1 MLGGKRSLRATSL
14 HTLHAE
20 GAVTHAEGAVT
31 GATRKSPYAVLVA
44 LLTVLAAC
52 GDDSATGPENSPPS
66 ASISSPSDASARK
79 AGDTVTFAGS
89 ASDPED
95 GSLGGDA
102 LVWKSDVGGR
112 IGTGTEVT
120 SRGLSAASHT
130 VTLTATDSEGATAA
144 DTITLTISQPP
155 TTSIE
160 APPDSSIYDDG
171 ESISFSG
178 SAEDPEDGA
187 LSGDNLVW
195 RSDVDGKF
203 GTGST
208 VSTSSLSSAYHVIT
222 LTATDS
228 DGISDRDTVR
238 VGVHGP
244 PAVSILTPDTET
256 ASDEGASVTF
266 GGSATDHITGPVPD
280 SAYEWSSDVDGTLGT
295 GDTISVSSLTAG
307 PHTIRLTATDGD
319 GDAASDSIRMV
330 VEAPGFD
337 FRLRFIDEFTA
348 TERDSIRSALQP
360 WLRAITGDLS
370 PHFPSSDQASDC
382 QLTRKGIDDVV
393 LAVRAR
399 KIDGEGGTLAR
410 GGPCLARTD
419 GNGSYTTSISGI
431 ITIDQ
436 ADRDDINLG
445 QVGIHEVGHS
455 LGIGARA
462 FQGWDSGAVGLS
474 TMNPH
479 FTGQNAVGGFNDY
492 AGAKA
497 YLNEGIPL
505 ALTGSH
511 WREVN
516 FDAEAMSGYINRGV
530 DMPVSKVSIGALA
543 DLGYSVDMTAAETF
557 SFPMPQ
563 RTRWMANADAT
574 LSGPASS
581 GENFGTPNGAVI
593 DSVLVTGTNAEQY
606 WSSDPEGETFE
617 GLVRF
622 GVSSSLPSGVSV
634 DTAGILL
641 EVAGRRVGTSSHSV
655 NLYAVTSQWTE
666 DAVTWDSSPSARDT
680 AVLGFDYESC
690 SSCLLGSSRLTRLA
704 TDWLDGSEPNHG
716 LLIRAPDADTDST
729 FSIGFHSRHAG
740 SRALR
745 PRLHVDASTT
755 SSALR
760 TGTGDASTDELVPL
774 GDDLRSGPVY
784 GVDSEGRTIRV
795 TPVRGEVRPR

>member
-1 MLGGKRSLRATSL
+1 MLGGNRSLRVASL
-14 HTLHAE
+14 TTFRADRAHSGGGT
-20 GAVTHAEGAVT
+20 T
-31 GATRKSPYAVLVA
+31 GARRRCLNAVLAA
-44 LLTVLAAC
+44 LLTVFVAC
-52 GDDSATGPENSPPS
+52 GDDSATGPDNSAPS
-66 ASISSPSDASARK
+66 PSISSPSDASARE
-79 AGDTVTFAGS
+79 AGDTVSFTGS
-89 ASDPED
+89 AEDPED

-102 LVWKSDVGGR
+102 LVWESDVEGQ
-112 IGTGTEVT
+112 IGTGEEVT
-120 SRGLSAASHT
+120 SSGLSAASHT
-130 VTLTATDSEGATAA
+130 ITLTATDSDGATAT
-144 DTITLTISQPP
+144 DSISLTVSQPP
-155 TTSIE
+155 TASIE
-160 APPDSSIYDDG
+160 APPDSSIYEDG

-187 LSGDNLVW
+187 LSGDDLVW
-195 RSDVDGKF
+195 HSDVDGQF

-208 VSTSSLSSAYHVIT
+208 VSTSSLSSAHHVIT

-228 DGISDRDTVR
+228 DGISGVATVR

-244 PAVSILTPDTET
+244 PAVSILTPDDET
-256 ASDEGASVTF
+256 AADEGSTVTF
-266 GGSATDHITGPVPD
+266 GGSATDHITGAVPD
-280 SAYEWSSDVDGTLGT
+280 SAYEWTSDVDGSLGT

-337 FRLRFIDEFTA
+337 VRLRFVDDFTA
-348 TERDSIRSALQP
+348 AERDSVRRALQP
-360 WLRAITGDLS
+360 WLGAITGDLS
-370 PHFPSSDQASDC
+370 PHFPSAQQASDC

-393 LAVRAR
+393 FAVRTR
-399 KIDGEGGTLAR
+399 DIDGEGGTLAR

-419 GNGSYTTSISGI
+419 GSGKYTTSISGI
-431 ITIDQ
+431 ITVDQ
-436 ADRDDINLG
+436 ADRDDINLAE
-445 QVGIHEVGHS
+445 VGVHEAGHS

-462 FQGWDSGAVGLS
+462 FQGWDSGAVRLS

-479 FTGQNAVGGFNDY
+479 FTGQNAVAGFNDY
-492 AGAKA
+492 AGSKA
-497 YLNEGIPL
+497 YLTTGIPL

-511 WREVN
+511 WREAN

-530 DMPVSKVSIGALA
+530 NMPVSKVSIGALA
-543 DLGYSVDMTAAETF
+543 DLGYPVDMEAAETF

-563 RTRWMANADAT
+563 RTRWMAEADAT

-581 GENFGTPNGAVI
+581 GENFGTPDGAVI
-593 DSVLVTGTNAEQY
+593 DSVLVAGSNAEQH

-622 GVSSSLPSGVSV
+622 GVSSSLPSGVSI

-641 EVAGRRVGTSSHSV
+641 EVAGRRVGTSSHTV
-655 NLYAVTSQWTE
+655 NLFAVTSQWTE

-704 TDWLDGSEPNHG
+704 TDWLDGSEPDHG

-740 SRALR
+740 SRAVR

-755 SSALR
+755 TSSSLS
-760 TGTGDASTDELVPL
+760 TGTGDASTDELIPL
-774 GDDLRSGPVY
+774 GDDLRPGKVY